1 MKKKNN
7 LPICKTQKKKKKSLP
22 NSPLLMTQ
30 AKALSDS
37 GSERESLTSVFN
49 ARWSLFDGNYLGCY
63 RPQRY
68 CIKDKEA
75 L

>member
-1 MKKKNN
+1 MKKKTCQYVK
-7 LPICKTQKKKKKSLP
+7 LKKKKKKSLP
-22 NSPLLMTQ
+22 KSPLLMTQ
-30 AKALSDS
+30 AKVLSDS

-49 ARWSLFDGNYLGCY
+49 ARRSLFDGNYLGCY